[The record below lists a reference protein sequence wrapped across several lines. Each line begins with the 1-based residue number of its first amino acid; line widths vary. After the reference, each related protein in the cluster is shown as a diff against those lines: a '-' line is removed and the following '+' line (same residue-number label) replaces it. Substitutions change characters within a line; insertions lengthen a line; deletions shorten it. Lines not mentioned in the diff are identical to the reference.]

1 MARGAWLL
9 VLMAALGCGDENRL
23 EGPNH
28 DASGPPWIADGVA
41 GPVAAL
47 EVEHRVLLI
56 GDAGLYLERDPTLAA
71 LSRWAQPPTA
81 SSVVFLGDNIYDD
94 GLIEAEREEA
104 ERILGQQL
112 AATAAPKVFL
122 PGNHDW
128 GMNPKDQNV
137 TAIRNQQQFIEA
149 WPEGGAEFLPRD
161 GCMGPDVRVLGRA
174 AGRKV
179 VLVALDPTPWISPGL
194 RGGCPEATT
203 PESHLA
209 GLAAALAAH
218 AGDFVIVASH
228 YPMRTGG
235 PHGGLSYGFV
245 GDLIVGVIGW
255 YMGSL
260 GNVYEPAYAEWIAA
274 VSEVMRQA
282 PPLVYAAGHDH
293 SLQVLDGGDVARL
306 FLVSGAGAPERVS
319 TVTHLPESLFAH
331 AAPGFMAIDFGR
343 RGAASAV
350 VLRVIENGSSAPV
363 FEIEIERP

>member
-1 MARGAWLL
+1 
-9 VLMAALGCGDENRL
+9 
-23 EGPNH
+23 
-28 DASGPPWIADGVA
+28 
-41 GPVAAL
+41 
-47 EVEHRVLLI
+47 
-56 GDAGLYLERDPTLAA
+56 
-71 LSRWAQPPTA
+71 
-81 SSVVFLGDNIYDD
+81 
-94 GLIEAEREEA
+94 
-104 ERILGQQL
+104 
-112 AATAAPKVFL
+112 
-122 PGNHDW
+122 
-128 GMNPKDQNV
+128 
-137 TAIRNQQQFIEA
+137 
-149 WPEGGAEFLPRD
+149 
-161 GCMGPDVRVLGRA
+161 
-174 AGRKV
+174 

-194 RGGCPEATT
+194 RADCPEATT

-209 GLAAALAAH
+209 ALAAALAAH

-260 GNVYEPAYAEWIAA
+260 GNVYEPEYAEWIAA
-274 VSEVMRQA
+274 ASEVMRQA

-319 TVTHLPESLFAH
+319 TVTHLPESRFAH

-343 RGAASAV
+343 RGAASAA

-363 FEIEIERP
+363 FEIEIEIERP